1 MRYID
6 RDGTTHTFSGEW
18 HFGWVLEGR
27 AVQDVLITRSP
38 DGEIVGY
45 GSTVRSF
52 DHRTGQW
59 WIVWQDPLA
68 GEFSVL
74 LAEREGDRIV
84 LRGQWTL
91 GDATRSFRWTFSA
104 ITQEAFHWE
113 CHILED
119 GGEWRLAEEM
129 WAKRVSGGR
138 CFLSFAQKT
147 SAISSGKISWAV
159 LPRTCPRVTWKRVSN
174 PRLMRAYRPS
184 RSFR

>member
-1 MRYID
+1 MLGHLEADGPEAAHCDDLELFGRLIGSWELDMRSID
-6 RDGTTHTFSGEW
+6 REGATHKFSGEW

-27 AVQDVLITRSP
+27 AVQDVLITRSL

-52 DHRTGQW
+52 DRRTGRW

-74 LAEREGDRIV
+74 FGQPEGDRIV

-104 ITQEAFHWE
+104 ITEESFRWE
-113 CHILED
+113 SHILED
-119 GGEWRLAEEM
+119 GGEWRLREEM

-138 CFLSFAQKT
+138 
-147 SAISSGKISWAV
+147 
-159 LPRTCPRVTWKRVSN
+159 
-174 PRLMRAYRPS
+174 
-184 RSFR
+184 